1 MSEGAFENDGGEAEG
16 QQSEGQ
22 GSEGLATG
30 AGPTE
35 SGGGD
40 QQTHGDG
47 TAQGD
52 SDIQGDIEDKA
63 QEAKENTNDQHL
75 GDAMDD
81 VDLEPKSS

>member
-1 MSEGAFENDGGEAEG
+1 MSEGTFEERE
-16 QQSEGQ
+16 
-22 GSEGLATG
+22 SEGLATG

-35 SGGGD
+35 SGDTQQYQGG
-40 QQTHGDG
+40 G

-52 SDIQGDIEDKA
+52 SDIQGDIEGKA
-63 QEAKENTNDQHL
+63 EEAKVSSDDPHL